1 MARSA
6 PALSTFTAGEISPR
20 LEGRVSISKYRE
32 GLSDLT
38 NMIVQPHGG
47 VTRRPGTEY
56 LGEVKNSA
64 AQTRLIPF
72 EFKTSDTYVLEFGN
86 LYMRVLRNGLQ
97 VLEGSA
103 KTVSAITKAN
113 PGVLTSNS
121 HGLSNGDEVYLSNT
135 SPMTELKARNY
146 LVANV
151 TTNTFTLTD
160 LFGVAINTTGF
171 TTYTSGVTVDKI
183 YEITT
188 PYLTADIPNIRFA
201 QSADIMY
208 LVHPSYQVRTLLR
221 TDHNAWTLDAI
232 YLGEPQT
239 AKTIT
244 GITRANPGVVTVH
257 ETHAFS
263 NGDPVLIESIVGMTQ
278 LNDKYFTVANVTTHT
293 FTLKDIDGNN
303 IDTTNYTA
311 WSSGGTVKKIN
322 ASVPALFG
330 TDNNPSVCTF
340 FEQRLVFAA
349 TNNNP
354 QTLFFSKSADYENF
368 TIGSGADND
377 ALIYTIASNKVNAIR
392 YLSATRI
399 LIIGTSGGEYV
410 LTTTNGGPV
419 TATTTVIRKYSNYGC
434 TNDEPVQVADLTLFI
449 QRGGR
454 KVREFKYTGEVDT
467 GGYAAPDVT
476 ILAEHLTEGGLTAFA
491 YQQEPESLIWALRA
505 DGTLLGL
512 TYRREEEV
520 VAWHKHVIGG
530 SFGSGQAVVESIIS
544 LPTDSGED
552 ELYMIVKRTIN
563 SQTKRYIEVM
573 KNFDFGS
580 TSTTAFFVDSGLSYS
595 GSATGSITG
604 LQHLEGEAISIL
616 ANGAT
621 HADKTVSSAGVTFDF
636 DITSGAIG
644 FGYTSQMQTLRLEA
658 GSVDGTSQGK
668 PKRIHAVTLRLDET
682 VGIEV
687 GPDANNLDRIFFR
700 DSSMDMDTA
709 IPLFTGDKEI
719 EFPGG
724 YDDDAKIFV
733 RQTQPL
739 PMTVLA
745 IYPRLNTFDK

>member
-20 LEGRVSISKYRE
+20 LEGRITIEKYRE

-47 VTRRPGTEY
+47 VTRRPGTEF

-64 AQTRLIPF
+64 AKTRLIPF

-86 LYMRVLRNGLQ
+86 QYMRVLRNGLQ

-121 HGLSNGDEVYLSNT
+121 HGLANGDEVYLTNT
-135 SPMTELKARNY
+135 GAMTELTARNY
-146 LVANV
+146 KIANV

-160 LFGVAINTTGF
+160 LFGVAINTTSF
-171 TTYTSGVTVDKI
+171 TTFDSGVTVDKI

-188 PYLTADIPNIRFA
+188 PYVTADIPDLRFV
-201 QSADIMY
+201 QSADVMY
-208 LVHPSYQVRTLLR
+208 LVHPSYQVRTLVR
-221 TDHNAWTLDAI
+221 TDHNAWTINAI

-244 GITRANPGVVTVH
+244 AATQASPGVLTSSSH
-257 ETHAFS
+257 GFS
-263 NGDPVLIESIVGMTQ
+263 NGDPVLIEAVVGMTE
-278 LNDKYFTVANVTTHT
+278 LNNKYFKVANATTNT
-293 FTLKDIDGNN
+293 FTLQDIDSAD
-303 IDTTNYTA
+303 IDTSGFTA
-311 WSSGGTVKKIN
+311 YSSGGTAKKIETT
-322 ASVPALFG
+322 VPALYG
-330 TDNNPSVCTF
+330 TDNNPSVVTF

-354 QTLFFSKSADYENF
+354 QTLFFSKSAQYENF
-368 TIGSGADND
+368 SVGSAADND
-377 ALIYTIASNKVNAIR
+377 ALIYTIASNKA
-392 YLSATRI
+392 
-399 LIIGTSGGEYV
+399 
-410 LTTTNGGPV
+410 NGGPV
-419 TATTTVIRKYSNYGC
+419 TANSTVIRKYSNYGC

-454 KVREFKYTGEVDT
+454 KVREFKYAGEVDT
-467 GGYAAPDVT
+467 SGYAAPDIT
-476 ILAEHLTEGGLTAFA
+476 ILAEHLTEGGLTDFA
-491 YQQEPESLIWALRA
+491 YQQEPESIVWALRA

-530 SFGSGQAVVESIIS
+530 VFGSGQAVVESIVS

-573 KNFDFGS
+573 KTFDFGS
-580 TSTTAFFVDSGLSYS
+580 VPTTSFFVDSGLSYS
-595 GSATGSITG
+595 GSSTTSLSGM
-604 LQHLEGEAISIL
+604 QHLEGQTVSIL
-616 ANGAT
+616 ANGAS
-621 HADKTVSSAGVTFDF
+621 HSDKAVSSASISFDIGVT
-636 DITSGAIG
+636 SAAIG

-668 PKRIHAVTLRLDET
+668 IKRIHAVTLRLDKT

-687 GPDANNLDRIFFR
+687 GTDENNLDRIFFR
-700 DSSMDMDTA
+700 DSSMSMDTA
-709 IPLFTGDKEI
+709 VPLFTGDKEI